1 MRVNAGRPLLLTLLL
16 LLLLTLLLALLLLL
30 LLLLTQVS
38 AIDTCLREPQG
49 RAKCATVQAP
59 FDE

>member
-1 MRVNAGRPLLLTLLL
+1 VDTSKGLSATLTGS
-16 LLLLTLLLALLLLL
+16 LLLLL
-30 LLLLTQVS
+30 LLLLLLCCCCPQVG

-59 FDE
+59 FEEQ